1 VTQLINMPKFIK
13 TVDKNV
19 DNIILSLILI
29 VVYPLATN
37 YYLIFHSFVEIF
49 SIVVACGIFIIARNT
64 KDYHDNDFFILIGI
78 GFLFIAVIDGLHTL
92 AYKGMGVFPIQGSNL
107 ATQLWI
113 AARYLQAITLL
124 IAPFFIKRKNTTTK
138 LFFLYSV
145 ATALLISSI
154 FFWRTFPICY
164 VEGVGLTP
172 FKKISEYIISLILGI
187 ALYFLYINRN
197 RFQKRIF
204 HILSA
209 SIILT
214 ICAELSFTTYVGV
227 YEFSNMLGH
236 YFKLISFFLLY
247 KAFISIGLK
256 DPYALLFKKLKESEE
271 NYRAIVESQTEFIT
285 KFLPDTTHTFVNDAM
300 CKFFGISKEDIVGKK
315 ISEMNI
321 GATIPEEDM
330 KIIENHFAS
339 FSPINQINTLEHR
352 FVFPTGEVKWVEWT
366 DKATFDESDNI
377 LEFQSVGRDITDKKI
392 MGEEINL
399 LYNAIEQ
406 APTIIVI
413 TDKQGLIEYVNPK
426 FIEITGY
433 DPSEAVGKSPRIL
446 KTGPLPKEH
455 IEALWKSISS
465 GKTWK
470 GEFQNIKKDGALYW
484 ESAAISPVRDSSE
497 EITHF
502 IKVSED
508 ITYKKLVEKD
518 IQEKEE
524 TLRGILSAAPIG
536 INLMKERAIV
546 WCNYNMT
553 EITGY
558 SEEEL
563 VGKNTGP
570 LYATAEEYEKFGA
583 LYSQK
588 LDMPIRFETQWLTK
602 DRRLIDVSIL
612 LNPLNPYDHSKGFIT
627 IVLDITKT
635 KTAQKQL
642 DENLEYFAHLVD
654 QIRNPLAIMSGFIQV
669 GTENE
674 KLKEKLLRQIDRIE
688 ELIKQLDQGWMDTE
702 NTRRFLKR
710 YM

>member
-1 VTQLINMPKFIK
+1 MPKFIK
-13 TVDKNV
+13 TIDKNV
-19 DNIILSLILI
+19 DNIVLFLVLIMA
-29 VVYPLATN
+29 YPLATN
-37 YYLIFHSFVEIF
+37 YYLIFHSLVEIF

-64 KDYHDNDFFILIGI
+64 KEYQDNDYFILIGI
-78 GFLFIAVIDGLHTL
+78 GYIFIAVIDGLHTL
-92 AYKGMGVFPIQGSNL
+92 TYKGMGVFPIQGSNL

-138 LFFLYSV
+138 LFFLYFVVS
-145 ATALLISSI
+145 ALLISSI
-154 FFWRTFPICY
+154 FFWRIFPICY
-164 VEGVGLTP
+164 VEGAGLTP

-187 ALYFLYINRN
+187 ALYFLYVNRGH
-197 RFQKRIF
+197 FQKRIF

-227 YEFSNMLGH
+227 YGFSNILGH

-247 KAFISIGLK
+247 KAFIAIGLK

-271 NYRAIVESQTEFIT
+271 KYRAIVESQTEFIT

-321 GATIPEEDM
+321 GATIPKEDM

-339 FSPINQINTLEHR
+339 FNSNNQINTMEHR
-352 FVFPTGEVKWVEWT
+352 FVFPSGEVKWIEWT
-366 DKATFDESDNI
+366 DKAVFDENGKI
-377 LEFQSVGRDITDKKI
+377 IEFQSVGRDITDKKM
-392 MGEEINL
+392 MGDEIEL

-406 APTIIVI
+406 APTIVVV
-413 TDKQGLIEYVNPK
+413 TDNQGLIEYVNPK

-433 DPSEAVGKSPRIL
+433 DPPEAIGKSPRIL
-446 KTGPLPKEH
+446 KTGFLPKKHFE
-455 IEALWKSISS
+455 ELWKSISS
-465 GKTWK
+465 GKTWR
-470 GEFQNIKKDGALYW
+470 GDFQNRKKDGTLYW
-484 ESAAISPVRDSSE
+484 ESASISPVRGSTG

-508 ITYKKLVEKD
+508 ITYKKLAEKD

-563 VGKNTGP
+563 VGKNTRQ
-570 LYATAEEYEKFGA
+570 LYATAEEYEKFGT

-612 LNPLNPYDHSKGFIT
+612 LNPLNPYDLSKGYIT
-627 IVLDITKT
+627 IVSDITKT
-635 KTAQKQL
+635 KKSQKQL

-654 QIRNPLAIMSGFIQV
+654 QIRNPLAIMSGFVQV
-669 GTENE
+669 EIDN
-674 KLKEKLLRQIDRIE
+674 KRMQDKLLRQIDRIE

-702 NTRRFLKR
+702 ETRRFLKR
-710 YM
+710 YL